1 MNYSNSQRAGV
12 ILYLTALLFGAYTIF
27 IKDGAVL
34 DKAPEKEVREKGFD
48 GNLLDGIS
56 YDNSPPVDE
65 DGAEIEFKSK
75 KRNLNSKQYKKNA
88 CNREKNSN

>member
-1 MNYSNSQRAGV
+1 MRRQFMLDKMKDIFKNEIPA
-12 ILYLTALLFGAYTIF
+12 TIF